1 MALNGI
7 VDVTGWIPAGLV
19 VVVVRLLDSSV
30 LSSDLL
36 PQLKWLWL

>member
-1 MALNGI
+1 MALDGI

-30 LSSDLL
+30 CLLSYCHN
-36 PQLKWLWL
+36 